1 MEEQLKAVFEK
12 ADKDGNGFLTINE
25 IRKLLE
31 EIKTETIPEAAVDY
45 VLKKL
50 DLNSDGKVSCEGN
63 FFFFQNQKMILIPF
77 SFQNSLKELPK

>member
-31 EIKTETIPEAAVDY
+31 EIKTETIPEAAIDY

-63 FFFFQNQKMILIPF
+63 LFFQNQKMNLKILFLSRIH
-77 SFQNSLKELPK
+77 